1 MAAAAPRARVFGLL
15 VVRDGADLIR
25 ANVLHHLGLG
35 LERLLV
41 LDNGSGDGTQDHLRR
56 LARTLPIELE
66 IDGGPFEH
74 AEFINR
80 LADRARTAGADWLLP
95 IDADEFFV
103 PAEPLPGLLGRSDA
117 GALRIE
123 VVNFVQRHRRRT
135 PSARTLLTMD
145 HRPAHTIPQPEARY
159 HVAAG
164 EWSMVEVAWQPK
176 VVVRAAGRAWIQIGS
191 HGVDDPPG
199 PVEATDRI
207 VCLHAPLRD
216 RSRIEAR
223 VEHGRRHAAAGAP
236 GDIGWQSRDLDLAA
250 DTKTLWRAN
259 SNRRGALSV
268 GGERRALVRDP
279 RLRELAA
286 PHVPGRFAAAIA
298 RLRGA

>member
-1 MAAAAPRARVFGLL
+1 MAAAAPRARVFGLM
-15 VVRDGADLIR
+15 VVRDAADLIR
-25 ANVLHHLGLG
+25 ANVRHHLGLG

-41 LDNGSGDGTQDHLRR
+41 LDNGSGDGTQDRLRR
-56 LARTLPIELE
+56 LARTLPIDVE
-66 IDGGPFEH
+66 IDDGPFEH
-74 AEFINR
+74 GAFVNR
-80 LADRARTAGADWLLP
+80 LADRARAGGADWLLP

-123 VVNFVQRHRRRT
+123 VVNFVQRHGRRT
-135 PSARTLLTMD
+135 PSERTLLTMD

-176 VVVRAAGRAWIQIGS
+176 VVVRAAGRAWIRTGG
-191 HGVDDPPG
+191 HGVDNPSG
-199 PVEATDRI
+199 PVEDTDRI

-223 VEHGRRHAAAGAP
+223 IEHGRRHAAAGAP
-236 GDIGWQSRDLDLAA
+236 GDTGWQSQDLDLAT
-250 DTKTLWRAN
+250 DMKTLWRAN
-259 SNRRGALSV
+259 ANSGGALLV

-279 RLRELAA
+279 RLRELVA